1 MHDERSATLP
11 ASDPFTSLAAHF
23 GMLLGVSDLEAVV
36 GHSWAKMRLHNA
48 WLHGGGVVWGFG
60 ISVDGPSREVRVTP
74 GLALDELGRE
84 LYLPVLSCLDLAK
97 WLDEQKE
104 KAENREILDGLVDAH
119 VVARF
124 RACLARPVPAL
135 TSPCDGAGAETAYSR
150 LRETAELFLVPG
162 RSTRAGRYL
171 RLRRLFGL
179 PGTGVASKDKAI
191 SQEVDPLRAKVT
203 SAPETDR
210 PGMWLDAV
218 RHCAALDSVDR
229 RPAGLDDGDG
239 SGLLPG
245 SGDADVVLGDLH
257 DLRLVTVKGTTTAEG
272 KVDVATRTS
281 HVDTATLLELA
292 SAGTISHGGA

>member
-1 MHDERSATLP
+1 MHDEHSATLP

-23 GMLLGVSDLEAVV
+23 GMLLGVADLEAVV

-97 WLDEQKE
+97 WFDEQKE
-104 KAENREILDGLVDAH
+104 KAETRQILDGGVDAH

-135 TSPCDGAGAETAYSR
+135 TSSCDGAGAETAYSR

-162 RSTRAGRYL
+162 RSTRAGHYL

-179 PGTGVASKDKAI
+179 PGTGVAETDNAI
-191 SQEVDPLRAKVT
+191 SQEVDPLRATVT
-203 SAPETDR
+203 DAPE
-210 PGMWLDAV
+210 WLDAV
-218 RHCAALDSVDR
+218 RLCAARDSVDR

-239 SGLLPG
+239 SALMPG
-245 SGDADVVLGDLH
+245 SGDADVVLGDLNG
-257 DLRLVTVKGTTTAEG
+257 LRLVTVEGTTTADVG
-272 KVDVATRTS
+272 KIDIATRTS

-292 SAGTISHGGA
+292 SAGTIPHGGA